1 MGVKNI
7 FQTDRAAGVFIFVV
21 LLALFCFSR
30 VHQLADSRYSTV
42 LSQSLYQHGS
52 FTLDNYRLP
61 REEPKQQ
68 LGFISDGDIYQLQ
81 LANGHIYYS
90 YPIGGPVLSVPFVA
104 LFKTFGISPFLS
116 DGSYDADSE
125 GRLQGY
131 LAAFLMAIF
140 GVVIFLTARM
150 LLPLGWSVVIAFGS
164 SLGTQIWSTASR
176 SMWSDTWAV
185 LSLTVIIY
193 ILVTAEVGKGK
204 IQPVLFATMLAWLYF
219 ARPTN
224 AISIAAITLYILI
237 YYRNLFI
244 PFAITGCLWLAAF
257 VLFSEYH
264 FGSLLPIYYLGKPMM
279 FSGFWSGIAA
289 NLISPS
295 RGLFIYVPILLF
307 VGYLLIRYRSD
318 DVVFRRLR
326 FLSVVVIVLHWLL
339 VSGVVPNHGGH
350 SYGPR
355 YFTGAVPW
363 FALAAMISV
372 ASWRHWYGDDGRSQF
387 LARWRIE
394 CSAGLLLLLLSIL
407 LNGLGATSN
416 RRWRWNDGP
425 PNVDVAPERIWDWSD
440 PQFLPR

>member
-1 MGVKNI
+1 MSVKNI
-7 FQTDRAAGVFIFVV
+7 FQTDRAAGVFIFVA

-42 LSQSLYQHGS
+42 LSQSLYQYGS

-104 LFKTFGISPFLS
+104 LFKAFGISPFLS

-185 LSLTVIIY
+185 LILAVIIY
-193 ILVTAEVGKGK
+193 ILVTAEVDKGK

-318 DVVFRRLR
+318 DVVLRRLR

-355 YFTGAVPW
+355 YFTGAV
-363 FALAAMISV
+363 
-372 ASWRHWYGDDGRSQF
+372 
-387 LARWRIE
+387 
-394 CSAGLLLLLLSIL
+394 
-407 LNGLGATSN
+407 
-416 RRWRWNDGP
+416 
-425 PNVDVAPERIWDWSD
+425 
-440 PQFLPR
+440 